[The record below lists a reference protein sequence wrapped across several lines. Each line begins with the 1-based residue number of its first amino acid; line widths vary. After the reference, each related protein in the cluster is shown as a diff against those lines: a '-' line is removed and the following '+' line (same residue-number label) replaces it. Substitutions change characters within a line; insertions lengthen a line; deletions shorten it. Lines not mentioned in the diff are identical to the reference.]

1 MSLRVYN
8 TLTGKKEELVPRE
21 EGKIG
26 MYVCGPTVYN
36 YIHIGNARCYVAFDV
51 IRRYLRHK
59 GYEVIYVQNITDID
73 DKIINKAREENTT
86 AEEISRK
93 YTRAYLEDMES
104 LGVEPIDV
112 QPKATEHI
120 PEMLEMIEKLI
131 QKGYAYVVDGDL
143 FFEVTKFEDYGK
155 LSHRTLEEMR
165 AGERVEIDP
174 RKRHPMDFALWKKAK
189 PGEPS
194 WPSPWG
200 DGRPG
205 WHIECSAMSLKYL
218 GMGFDIHA
226 GGQDLIFPHHENEI
240 AQSEAYADTKPFVR
254 HWLHNGFLS
263 IEKEKMAKSLGNVIL
278 VREILERKYNPNAL
292 RLLFLEHHYRSP
304 IDFTFD
310 RLSESTEAFERLE
323 NLLGDIDDA
332 LEMCSVS
339 STSQIKTGEDVSRIV
354 SETRAKFEEA
364 MDDDFNTAAA
374 LAILFELAKDAHI
387 LLQNF
392 KANPTVEARDLLI
405 EIRKIFIEL
414 GEVLGLEF
422 GLSIIQES
430 NIKLPRIQELLK
442 LLPEKMLNDLLD
454 LYFELSQGPDTKETR
469 AGLKEDFT
477 KILNTILD
485 VRKRARER
493 KDWKTADNIR
503 ERLNGMGIEVRDVDT
518 PRGYKWKFSF
528 QRVIDIYERSR

>member
-1 MSLRVYN
+1 
-8 TLTGKKEELVPRE
+8 
-21 EGKIG
+21 
-26 MYVCGPTVYN
+26 
-36 YIHIGNARCYVAFDV
+36 
-51 IRRYLRHK
+51 
-59 GYEVIYVQNITDID
+59 
-73 DKIINKAREENTT
+73 
-86 AEEISRK
+86 
-93 YTRAYLEDMES
+93 
-104 LGVEPIDV
+104 
-112 QPKATEHI
+112 
-120 PEMLEMIEKLI
+120 
-131 QKGYAYVVDGDL
+131 
-143 FFEVTKFEDYGK
+143 FEDYGK

-165 AGERVEIDP
+165 AGERVEVDP

-189 PGEPS
+189 SGEPS

-240 AQSEAYADTKPFVR
+240 AQSEAYAGTKPFVR
-254 HWLHNGFLS
+254 YWLHNGFLS

-278 VREILERKYNPNAL
+278 VREILGKTKTPYGSAGRLGKYNPNAL

-332 LEMCSVS
+332 LEVYSVS

-354 SETRAKFEEA
+354 SEARARFEEA
-364 MDDDFNTAAA
+364 MNDDFNTAAA
-374 LAILFELAKDAHI
+374 LAVLFELAKEAHI

-405 EIRKIFIEL
+405 EIRKIFMEL

-442 LLPEKMLNDLLD
+442 LLPEKMVNDLLD
-454 LYFELSQGPDTKETR
+454 LYFELSQEPSAKETR
-469 AGLKEDFT
+469 ERLKEDLT
-477 KILNTILD
+477 EILNTILD

-493 KDWKTADNIR
+493 KDWKTADSIR
-503 ERLNGMGIEVRDVDT
+503 ERLNGVGIEVRDVDT
-518 PRGYKWKFSF
+518 PKGYKWKFSF